1 MLGHSTLQTRSSS
14 HRSEAETTLVERRNP
29 VTCRGVLKE
38 IAMSESYICNILFYI
53 GISYN
58 VLLLMTRSL
67 SVGGLCTLETVGD
80 MCSYSLV
87 SV

>member
-14 HRSEAETTLVERRNP
+14 HRSRADITLVERRNP

-38 IAMSESYICNILFYI
+38 IVVSESYICNILSYI
-53 GISYN
+53 GISYD
-58 VLLLMTRSL
+58 VLLLMTQSL
-67 SVGGLCTLETVGD
+67 SVGGLCTLKTVGD
-80 MCSYSLV
+80 TCSYSPV